1 MAAGERA
8 PVRRRLRIGAGLFGL
23 MLASTA
29 GLALFGTLSGF
40 FLPNYFL
47 SNYTQHHG
55 ILDSGTISNV
65 TNSRTEKGSWWA
77 TVQITLDRPVDG
89 ATSTTLTVRNAVNSP
104 DGTSVTVL
112 VDPQDPAHA
121 EYPGR
126 PTNPA
131 WVPIM
136 FLCFT
141 GVSALL
147 FIFVVWQLAVIRFR
161 NRGLPP
167 PPAGRHVN
175 QRGTRARSR
184 VGGLPAIGDR
194 GAGPDAVGGG
204 TAADGRKLPRQWV
217 VAPEAEEGVAALAEM
232 VARSPRRRWSWARCF
247 GRQRRC
253 RCWRHWTLSRSR
265 TPCWAG
271 RSSATG
277 CPAMRTGSRRPRRRT
292 GARQTGGKAEDFL
305 LKVEHDKKAHDG
317 DHGALGIVNTGAPP
331 RT

>member
-8 PVRRRLRIGAGLFGL
+8 PARRLR
-23 MLASTA
+23 ASAVVGSTLISSIA
-29 GLALFGTLSGF
+29 GLAMFGTLSGF
-40 FLPNYFL
+40 SLSDYFL

-65 TNSRTEKGSWWA
+65 SNSRTERGSWWA

-89 ATSTTLTVRNAVNSP
+89 ATSTTLTVRNEVNSP

-126 PTNPA
+126 PTYPP

-147 FIFVVWQLAVIRFR
+147 LIFGVWRLAVIRFR
-161 NRGLPP
+161 NRRLPP
-167 PPAGRHVN
+167 PPAGRHRN

-194 GAGPDAVGGG
+194 SSYRQDVPSGLAASSAAAAGMPTPKGLAPVPRVR
-204 TAADGRKLPRQWV
+204 GRQPTRL
-217 VAPEAEEGVAALAEM
+217 
-232 VARSPRRRWSWARCF
+232 
-247 GRQRRC
+247 GRQRHR
-253 RCWRHWTLSRSR
+253 RIHHASTAYQQISLNVTASEWDS
-265 TPCWAG
+265 G
-271 RSSATG
+271 RV
-277 CPAMRTGSRRPRRRT
+277 
-292 GARQTGGKAEDFL
+292 L
-305 LKVEHDKKAHDG
+305 H
-317 DHGALGIVNTGAPP
+317 APP
-331 RT
+331 

>member
-8 PVRRRLRIGAGLFGL
+8 PVRRLRMGAGLFGL

-147 FIFVVWQLAVIRFR
+147 FIFVVWRLAVIRFR
-161 NRGLPP
+161 NRRLPP
-167 PPAGRHVN
+167 PPAGRHRN

-204 TAADGRKLPRQWV
+204 AAADGRKVPRQWV
-217 VAPEAEEGVAALAEM
+217 VAPEAEEGVAAVAEM
-232 VARSPRRRWSWARCF
+232 VARSPQASLVLGQVLRATETLPVLAALDVESFAYCGCQKFVRAGERHGAGRPGLGPRCPVQC
-247 GRQRRC
+247 GNGHVKRSSRHDAQLC
-253 RCWRHWTLSRSR
+253 RCDWPT
-265 TPCWAG
+265 
-271 RSSATG
+271 
-277 CPAMRTGSRRPRRRT
+277 
-292 GARQTGGKAEDFL
+292 
-305 LKVEHDKKAHDG
+305 
-317 DHGALGIVNTGAPP
+317 
-331 RT
+331 